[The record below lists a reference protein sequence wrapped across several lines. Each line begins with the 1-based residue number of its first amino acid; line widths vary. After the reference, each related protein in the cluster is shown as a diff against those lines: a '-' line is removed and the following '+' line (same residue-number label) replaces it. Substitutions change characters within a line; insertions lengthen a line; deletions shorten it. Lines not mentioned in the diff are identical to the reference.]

1 MKINSN
7 PINEALDEDVRN
19 ALAALE
25 RAALQARRI
34 AGQTGTAL
42 IIVRDGKLVREMIDW
57 DFEKQVER

>member
-1 MKINSN
+1 VAINSK
-7 PINEALDEDVRN
+7 PSTEDLDKDVRN

>member
-1 MKINSN
+1 MCTNSTADDFEQE
-7 PINEALDEDVRN
+7 IRDVQ
-19 ALAALE
+19 AALE

>member
-1 MKINSN
+1 MTINSK
-7 PINEALDEDVRN
+7 PSTEALDEDARN

-42 IIVRDGKLVREMIDW
+42 IIVRDGKIVREMIDW